1 MRIYAAYHMT
11 KSITLAASLR
21 TPWPTLFD
29 LPLESATADLRLGDP
44 PQWDSMG
51 HMELLVAIEN
61 EFDVRFPAHQIAT
74 LTSVGRIADAVRAN
88 EQL

>member
-1 MRIYAAYHMT
+1 M
-11 KSITLAASLR
+11 K
-21 TPWPTLFD
+21 LFE
-29 LPLESATADLRLGDP
+29 LPLESANTDLQLGDP

-51 HMELLVAIEN
+51 HMELLVAVEN

-74 LTSVGRIADAVRAN
+74 LTSVSRIADAVRAH

>member
-1 MRIYAAYHMT
+1 MAEQLDIENRVR
-11 KSITLAASLR
+11 SLVIK
-21 TPWPTLFD
+21 LFE

-51 HMELLVAIEN
+51 HMELLVAIES

-74 LTSVGRIADAVRAN
+74 LTSVDRIADAVRAN
-88 EQL
+88 ERL